1 MLNCKVIIKILQ
13 KIQVATIHNHA
24 VKWKNSFQ
32 MIEHFLNTA
41 LHLAKHNLEKG
52 PKKCAKCLS
61 IRNPQECLGLWKS
74 WHSYDK
80 NLTTHMIIYM
90 TWKTQVA
97 GYYLTVIFHYIF
109 NNDTKCDVQSIQ
121 VILPGPSSTE
131 RGFPVL
137 RTGSP
142 TVTPAV
148 NIIRQGIKITAAA
161 SFP

>member
-1 MLNCKVIIKILQ
+1 
-13 KIQVATIHNHA
+13 
-24 VKWKNSFQ
+24 
-32 MIEHFLNTA
+32 MIEHFLSTA

-52 PKKCAKCLS
+52 PKNVQNIFQLETLKNAWVFE
-61 IRNPQECLGLWKS
+61 NPGTPMIKISQ
-74 WHSYDK
+74 
-80 NLTTHMIIYM
+80 HMIIYM
-90 TWKTQVA
+90 TWKTQVL

-142 TVTPAV
+142 TVTPAL